1 MTVSKFKRHSINLDD
16 QAHTQCG
23 ILAANL
29 ALSMSGVIRILI
41 RNAFAASQEGFMK
54 QDDSRSHLT
63 T

>member
-1 MTVSKFKRHSINLDD
+1 VAVSKFKRHSINLDD

-41 RNAFAASQEGFMK
+41 RNAFEASQEGFMK
-54 QDDSRSHLT
+54 QDDSRSA
-63 T
+63 